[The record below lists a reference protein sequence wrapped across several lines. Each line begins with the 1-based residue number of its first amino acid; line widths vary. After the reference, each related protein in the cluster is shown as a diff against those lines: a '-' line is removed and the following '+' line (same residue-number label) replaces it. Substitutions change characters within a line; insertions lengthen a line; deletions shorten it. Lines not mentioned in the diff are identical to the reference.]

1 MFYSFR
7 INQLKILLLLFVVSM
22 TGFSGKLLSQA
33 TTDGVMTFTV
43 KTVTANGDFS
53 PKHVLA
59 IWVEDETG
67 FVLTRKLAADKR
79 KVHLYTWN
87 VATGGNTTDATT
99 GSTLSSHQSHTVSWN
114 CRDINGDLVSDGTYT
129 AIVEFTDA
137 HKQGPLKKI
146 SFTKGPG
153 PVSLTPADE
162 ANFVDMVLTF
172 EPSTTGLED
181 SHMDESQIYPNPT
194 NGIVMVD
201 LDGHGGTSTITIFKI
216 NGSFVYST
224 RLKGPGVHPVSLVDY
239 KEGAYILQVE
249 SKSKITR
256 QTIIKE

>member
-1 MFYSFR
+1 MFFSLI
-7 INQLKILLLLFVVSM
+7 INHLKILLVLFIVGM
-22 TGFSGKLLSQA
+22 TGFSGKLLAQE

-53 PKHVLA
+53 PAHVLA

-79 KVHLYTWN
+79 KEYLYTWN
-87 VATGGNTTDATT
+87 GAAGGNTTDAST
-99 GSTLSSHQSHTVSWN
+99 GATLSSHQSHTISWN

-129 AIVEFTDA
+129 AIVEFADE

-146 SFTKGPG
+146 SFTKGPD

-162 ANFVDMVLTF
+162 TNFVNMVLTF
-172 EPSTTGLED
+172 EPSTTGFED
-181 SHMDESQIYPNPT
+181 SHMDEPQIYPNPT
-194 NGIVMVD
+194 NGIVMID
-201 LDGHGGTSTITIFKI
+201 LDGHSGTSTITIYKI

-224 RLKGPGVHPVSLVDY
+224 RLKGPGVHPVSLLDY

-249 SKSKITR
+249 SNSKTTR
-256 QTIIKE
+256 QTIIRE